1 MQSFSTGSDPNRGN
15 NRTGANHPRIASRK
29 SSPAGAGRR
38 YPRPPLHQQ
47 QPRGP
52 QEHLFGGGITSG
64 RHHQASF
71 GTNCEPPV
79 AITIPT
85 SSSSNHAPSPCS
97 PPRTTS
103 SSTPGDPG
111 SSRPNRPVNSPCQ
124 SWTASSRTSLKRSE
138 TDGSGYGEDLTY
150 DTSASDIGSCRG
162 TPKGKHHQGQDVLNA
177 EKASRDGYVKEQKAR
192 DFQQMVETPNDCIK
206 TIGNSM
212 GDGRIMVVVRQ
223 NMLVTFAR
231 DEIEESTSLVKNLAG
246 EKKEIEYEYGT
257 QMLHLARD
265 RQEQEKALEQERQEQ
280 EKALEQHFRD
290 RQQALDHFRKDSIAQ
305 IEQHQLDSVLVLE
318 EMKVRVE
325 TYTQKVQPMVT
336 AMMDPAADVPNQCV
350 SKLDFEVKKLFYATR
365 LGTSVLVQRAS
376 LDDIAHKVG
385 LPDFDSC
392 LKLNMMHAVAVI
404 QALSKL
410 GFTSNKAFIA
420 HIAKMKHGKYNL

>member
-1 MQSFSTGSDPNRGN
+1 MDTNTNENTMPSFSTGSDPNRGN
-15 NRTGANHPRIASRK
+15 NRTGAYRPH
-29 SSPAGAGRR
+29 
-38 YPRPPLHQQ
+38 YPRPPLHPQQ
-47 QPRGP
+47 QPQGP
-52 QEHLFGGGITSG
+52 REPLFGGGIISG
-64 RHHQASF
+64 GHHQASS
-71 GTNCEPPV
+71 GRNSEPPV
-79 AITIPT
+79 AITIPS

-97 PPRTTS
+97 SPRTS
-103 SSTPGDPG
+103 SSTLGDPG
-111 SSRPNRPVNSPCQ
+111 SSSYPRPINSPCQ
-124 SWTASSRTSLKRSE
+124 SWTASPQRQASLKRPA
-138 TDGSGYGEDLTY
+138 TDGSGYGEEFTHDA
-150 DTSASDIGSCRG
+150 SASDMSSYRG
-162 TPKGKHHQGQDVLNA
+162 LPKQGKHHKGQDV
-177 EKASRDGYVKEQKAR
+177 ASREGYVNIKEQKAR
-192 DFQQMVETPNDCIK
+192 DFRQMVETPNDCIK

-212 GDGRIMVVVRQ
+212 GDGRITVVVRQ

-246 EKKEIEYEYGT
+246 EKKEIEYEYEYAT

-265 RQEQEKALEQERQEQ
+265 RQEQ

-290 RQQALDHFRKDSIAQ
+290 RQQALDHSRKDSIAQ
-305 IEQHQLDSVLVLE
+305 IEQHQLHSILVLE

-325 TYTQKVQPMVT
+325 TYTQKVQPVVT